1 MKYIDALIA
10 LSIML
15 LFAPVIAT
23 QYLKADE
30 LYRKSLNS
38 LSDISKTEERINEIS
53 ERYKRH
59 EVQELPDEFRMATIA
74 GTDGSTRD
82 AIFFDFDGT
91 ERHWIL
97 GR

>member
-10 LSIML
+10 LAIML

-23 QYLKADE
+23 QYLKADA

-38 LSDISKTEERINEIS
+38 LYDISKTEERINEIAG
-53 ERYKRH
+53 RYTRH
-59 EVQELPDEFRMATIA
+59 EVQELPEGFRIA
-74 GTDGSTRD
+74 SLTEVDGTERD